1 MGLTIRAKGLLD
13 EHSYDC
19 GYITFTNFRIAVA
32 KAYNQEF
39 GELFQKN
46 CYNWFEHKFTKD
58 DLTRIIELA
67 NDDLDIF
74 LEHSDYDGKMTP
86 QECRKVYSVIKDLSV
101 EMIGHNYGA
110 MENYNML
117 EQWKNIFKH
126 CYTRRVNLY
135 FL

>member
-19 GYITFTNFRIAVA
+19 GYKTFTNFRIAVA
-32 KAYNQEF
+32 NAYNKEF
-39 GELFQKN
+39 GKLLEKYY
-46 CYNWFEHKFTKD
+46 YNWFEHKFTED
-58 DLTRIIELA
+58 DLTRMNELSD
-67 NDDLDIF
+67 DDLDIF
-74 LEHSDYDGKMTP
+74 LDHSDCDGKMTP
-86 QECRKVYSVIKDLSV
+86 QECKKVYMAIKDLSV
-101 EMIGHNYGA
+101 EMIGHNCRL

-117 EQWKNIFKH
+117 EQWKNILKH